1 MQTQNQPRMTPAQ
14 KAARTRAQKRESED
28 RDQRE
33 RNDAAKNA
41 DAIYE
46 RLKRG
51 DKLKWNGGR
60 NYKWNDDSVA
70 SGYAVRA
77 LVDQQRAK
85 HKGASIVLSSPEE
98 YAAEFAAFESERAAK
113 RRERLDRWTDQIAVR
128 ICTPIER
135 GAIDDILKGIGR
147 ECVGLSDDLGD

>member
-41 DAIYE
+41 DVIYE

-51 DKLKWNGGR
+51 DKLKCIGR
-60 NYKWNDDSVA
+60 NYRWNDDSGA

-77 LVDQQRAK
+77 LVNQHRAK
-85 HKGASIVLSSPEE
+85 HEGTSIVLSSPEE

-128 ICTPIER
+128 ICIPIER